1 MKKHIDNERAPG
13 AAMLVAEHGVLVRH
27 LGALQHRVG
36 AQMRE
41 REDRMRRLEA
51 ENLRLR
57 AELMVLR
64 TIACWGLG
72 AGAVVRHTAPA
83 RHRVAGQPA
92 GVPPSLREAEAVI
105 CQTGCVGH
113 AHPWRDADGQCRR
126 TGQACEPAPLSGEFD
141 LPVVVEQH
149 GGSRV

>member
-1 MKKHIDNERAPG
+1 MLDIDN
-13 AAMLVAEHGVLVRH
+13 EHGVLVRH

-36 AQMRE
+36 AQMLE
-41 REDRMRRLEA
+41 RDHRVRALEA
-51 ENLRLR
+51 QNLRLR

-72 AGAVVRHTAPA
+72 AGAVIQHTAPS
-83 RHRVAGQPA
+83 RHKAWRPA
-92 GVPPSLREAEAVI
+92 TVPPDMREAEAVI

-126 TGQACEPAPLSGEFD
+126 TGQACDPALLSGEAGQ
-141 LPVVVEQH
+141 PVVVEHH
-149 GGSRV
+149 GRGRV

>member
-1 MKKHIDNERAPG
+1 MKHIDSKQVPV
-13 AAMLVAEHGVLVRH
+13 AAALVVEHGVLVRR

-36 AQMRE
+36 EQMQAR
-41 REDRMRRLEA
+41 DRRVRDLEA

-57 AELMVLR
+57 ADLMVLR

-72 AGAVVRHTAPA
+72 TGAVVRHTAPS
-83 RHRVAGQPA
+83 RHRARLPEAAPG
-92 GVPPSLREAEAVI
+92 LREAEAVI

-126 TGQACEPAPLSGEFD
+126 TGQACEPVQLD
-141 LPVVVEQH
+141 LASNAKEGLHNTRRGV
-149 GGSRV
+149 S